1 MNQQITKQSR
11 FECLNNARND
21 KTKMTFAS
29 ILKFNVFFYML
40 SYKDRTYMYIGKIP
54 YN

>member
-21 KTKMTFAS
+21 KTKM
-29 ILKFNVFFYML
+29 
-40 SYKDRTYMYIGKIP
+40 
-54 YN
+54 